1 MIACIV
7 KLVNYYFLVSLCFY
21 IFTNSI
27 NLILFNY
34 IRKEILGSLIST
46 FSPPL
51 AAAGSQSQRQGLP
64 FLLAFWQ
71 GYGIMYKGYW
81 NFPILRILR

>member
-7 KLVNYYFLVSLCFY
+7 KLVNYYFLVQLYFY

-34 IRKEILGSLIST
+34 ISRAVLGSLIST
-46 FSPPL
+46 FSPS
-51 AAAGSQSQRQGLP
+51 ALP
-64 FLLAFWQ
+64 PRAVSPSSRAYLFFLRSSKD
-71 GYGIMYKGYW
+71 MV
-81 NFPILRILR
+81 

>member
-7 KLVNYYFLVSLCFY
+7 KLVNYYFLVSLYFY

-34 IRKEILGSLIST
+34 IMRAVFGSLIST
-46 FSPPL
+46 FFPSALPPRAVSPSGRAYL
-51 AAAGSQSQRQGLP
+51 F
-64 FLLAFWQ
+64 FLRSDKD
-71 GYGIMYKGYW
+71 MV
-81 NFPILRILR
+81 

>member
-7 KLVNYYFLVSLCFY
+7 KLVNYYFLLSLRFY

-34 IRKEILGSLIST
+34 IRKAILGSLIST
-46 FSPPL
+46 FSPS
-51 AAAGSQSQRQGLP
+51 ALP
-64 FLLAFWQ
+64 PRSASPGGRAYLFFLRS
-71 GYGIMYKGYW
+71 GKDMV
-81 NFPILRILR
+81 

>member
-7 KLVNYYFLVSLCFY
+7 KLVNYYFLLSLYFY

-34 IRKEILGSLIST
+34 IMETILGSLIST
-46 FSPPL
+46 FSPSALPPR
-51 AAAGSQSQRQGLP
+51 AARPSGSSYLF
-64 FLLAFWQ
+64 FLRS
-71 GYGIMYKGYW
+71 GKDMV
-81 NFPILRILR
+81 

>member
-7 KLVNYYFLVSLCFY
+7 KIVNYYFLLSLCFY

-34 IRKEILGSLIST
+34 IRKTILGSLIST
-46 FSPPL
+46 FSPSALPPR
-51 AAAGSQSQRQGLP
+51 AASPGGRAYLF
-64 FLLAFWQ
+64 FLRSDKD
-71 GYGIMYKGYW
+71 MV
-81 NFPILRILR
+81 